1 MLTLASIVVA
11 LLAGLAVYRD
21 TFGMSSLD
29 ACRMTYMYP
38 DYLPVPVA
46 SRVSKYALFEYKEG
60 FEHREAEHLIP
71 VLFIPGNA
79 GSYKQARS
87 VGSVSNQYASPLRAM
102 RVYTVDTIDELS
114 ALDAS
119 LIIDQALFANDAIR
133 TILGLHPSA
142 KSVVILA
149 HSMGGIVAKSLFSL
163 DNYVNGSVESI
174 ITLATPHAYPPIA
187 VESNMAMLYTH
198 LDRFWRKQFAR
209 EIYGEKHPD
218 FERLLLVSIASGER
232 DSMVLSSLSGVDHI
246 IPESHG
252 FTAFSTG
259 SPAVWISADHRCI
272 LWCNQLVHTI
282 ARALYGTV
290 HTRNPGA
297 SVDLDTRLDV
307 WKRLLTYE
315 FNPSKL
321 SAHSSQISVERGTPI
336 FWPDASEPFILS
348 GEAVK
353 PGLHVLDLQPG
364 KTFQLYSSSNV
375 ELEIFACK
383 SRATSLDDLQKSG
396 SCLSIK
402 DALFAIPSQ
411 TPSRKDGS
419 ADVTANILTI
429 EEKLLSPYASVVI
442 RVLNGGSSNSVLGVQ
457 FNPAEASISVQRY
470 LADVVLGSTFQVS
483 LPSIASVLSF
493 PTITESFLA
502 YKLQVKTSCDPGPLL
517 DPVVHMSVTGSPET
531 RWLFPWPKEDSLQIS
546 FYANT
551 PKGLQLRLFRN
562 PMIAS
567 KCGSEVTLRLSIDYL
582 KTFGIV
588 SRRGVNLII
597 VLTGALACVLFVLTT
612 LGRTDTNVMGQM
624 RLCFTAGLFAI
635 LMRQVSR
642 LADLSGGEDSLL
654 GSTVS
659 LLICYPIAFAI
670 LLVLHVVTTILVNI
684 GNVSCKFLPKF
695 IHMLST
701 DETLFPIVCLT
712 LVLQLNVFVSP
723 ATVPATVLLL
733 DWHVLNCV
741 QQRLRNTGKQCSW
754 LLNAMHATLLQQIL
768 VTALTAPK
776 LVTSINNMRV
786 GWIHTRPSDIGSVG
800 SQKIEFLLTAIF
812 PLLWLHVLLR
822 SLPRGDG
829 KKVGGVQ
836 RGFELSFTIIS
847 GLIGLIVVLS
857 EGPRDTH
864 MLLVC
869 CGAAS
874 GIVSGALLM
883 LNRGTAS
890 VDEKKLE

>member
-1 MLTLASIVVA
+1 MLTLASVVVA

-38 DYLPVPVA
+38 GYLHVPVA
-46 SRVSKYALFEYKEG
+46 SRVSKYALFEYREG
-60 FEHREAEHLIP
+60 FEHREAEHSIP

-79 GSYKQARS
+79 GAYKQARS
-87 VGSVSNQYASPLRAM
+87 VGSVSNQYASTLRAM

-133 TILGLHPSA
+133 TILGLHPNA

-209 EIYGEKHPD
+209 EVYGEKHPD
-218 FERLLLVSIASGER
+218 FEHLLLVSIASGER

-290 HTRNPGA
+290 HARNPGA
-297 SVDLDTRLDV
+297 SVDLETRLAV

-336 FWPDASEPFILS
+336 FWPKASKPFLLS
-348 GEAVK
+348 GETVK
-353 PGLHVLDLQPG
+353 PGLHVFDLLPG
-364 KTFQLYSSSNV
+364 KNFQLYSSSNV
-375 ELEIFACK
+375 ELEIFACE
-383 SRATSLDDLQKSG
+383 SRVTSLDDLKNSG
-396 SCLSIK
+396 SCLSMK

-419 ADVTANILTI
+419 ADVTASILTI
-429 EEKLLSPYASVVI
+429 DAKLLSPYVSVVI
-442 RVLNGGSSNSVLGVQ
+442 QVLNGGSPNSVLGVQ
-457 FNPAEASISVQRY
+457 FNPTEASISVQRS

-502 YKLQVKTSCDPGPLL
+502 YKLEVKTSCDPGPLL

-531 RWLFPWPKEDSLQIS
+531 RWLFPWPKEDSSLPIS

-551 PKGLQLRLFRN
+551 PKGLQLRVFRN

-567 KCGSEVTLRLSIDYL
+567 KCGSEATLRLSIDYL
-582 KTFGIV
+582 KTLGIV

-597 VLTGALACVLFVLTT
+597 ILTGALACVLFALTT
-612 LGRTDTNVMGQM
+612 LGRTDTNVMAQM
-624 RLCFTAGLFAI
+624 RVCFTAGLFAL

-659 LLICYPIAFAI
+659 LLVCYPIAFSI

-684 GNVSCKFLPKF
+684 GKVSYKFLPKF
-695 IHMLST
+695 IH
-701 DETLFPIVCLT
+701 TL
-712 LVLQLNVFVSP
+712 
-723 ATVPATVLLL
+723 
-733 DWHVLNCV
+733 
-741 QQRLRNTGKQCSW
+741 
-754 LLNAMHATLLQQIL
+754 
-768 VTALTAPK
+768 
-776 LVTSINNMRV
+776 
-786 GWIHTRPSDIGSVG
+786 
-800 SQKIEFLLTAIF
+800 
-812 PLLWLHVLLR
+812 
-822 SLPRGDG
+822 
-829 KKVGGVQ
+829 
-836 RGFELSFTIIS
+836 
-847 GLIGLIVVLS
+847 
-857 EGPRDTH
+857 
-864 MLLVC
+864 
-869 CGAAS
+869 
-874 GIVSGALLM
+874 
-883 LNRGTAS
+883 
-890 VDEKKLE
+890 

>member
-38 DYLPVPVA
+38 DYLPVPVV
-46 SRVSKYALFEYKEG
+46 SRVSKYALFEYREG

-79 GSYKQARS
+79 GAYKQARS
-87 VGSVSNQYASPLRAM
+87 VGSVSNQYASTLRAM
-102 RVYTVDTIDELS
+102 RVYTVDTINELS

-133 TILGLHPSA
+133 TILGLHPNA

-149 HSMGGIVAKSLFSL
+149 HSMGGIIAKSLFSL

-209 EIYGEKHPD
+209 EVYGEKHPD
-218 FERLLLVSIASGER
+218 FEHLLLVSIASGER
-232 DSMVLSSLSGVDHI
+232 DSMVLSSLSGVEHI

-290 HTRNPGA
+290 HAQNPGA
-297 SVDLDTRLDV
+297 SVDLETRLAV

-321 SAHSSQISVERGTPI
+321 PAHSSQIYVERGTPI
-336 FWPDASEPFILS
+336 FWPKPSKPFLLS
-348 GEAVK
+348 GETVK
-353 PGLHVLDLQPG
+353 PGLHVFDLLPG
-364 KTFQLYSSSNV
+364 KNFQLYSSSNV
-375 ELEIFACK
+375 ELEIFACE
-383 SRATSLDDLQKSG
+383 SRVTSLDDLKNSG
-396 SCLSIK
+396 SCISMK

-419 ADVTANILTI
+419 ADVTASILTVDA
-429 EEKLLSPYASVVI
+429 KLLSPYVSVVI
-442 RVLNGGSSNSVLGVQ
+442 RVLNGGSPNSVLGVQ
-457 FNPAEASISVQRY
+457 FNPAEASTSVQFS
-470 LADVVLGSTFQVS
+470 LAGSTFQVS
-483 LPSIASVLSF
+483 LPSIASVLSL

-502 YKLQVKTSCDPGPLL
+502 YKLEVKTSCDPGPLL

-531 RWLFPWPKEDSLQIS
+531 RWLFPWPEEDSSLPIS

-567 KCGSEVTLRLSIDYL
+567 KCGSEATLRLSIDYL
-582 KTFGIV
+582 KTLGIV

-597 VLTGALACVLFVLTT
+597 ILTGALACVLFALTT
-612 LGRTDTNVMGQM
+612 SGRTDTNVMAQM
-624 RLCFTAGLFAI
+624 RVCFTAGLFAI

-659 LLICYPIAFAI
+659 LLVCYPIAFSI

-684 GNVSCKFLPKF
+684 GKVSCKFLPKF
-695 IHMLST
+695 IHML
-701 DETLFPIVCLT
+701 
-712 LVLQLNVFVSP
+712 
-723 ATVPATVLLL
+723 
-733 DWHVLNCV
+733 
-741 QQRLRNTGKQCSW
+741 
-754 LLNAMHATLLQQIL
+754 
-768 VTALTAPK
+768 
-776 LVTSINNMRV
+776 
-786 GWIHTRPSDIGSVG
+786 
-800 SQKIEFLLTAIF
+800 
-812 PLLWLHVLLR
+812 
-822 SLPRGDG
+822 
-829 KKVGGVQ
+829 
-836 RGFELSFTIIS
+836 
-847 GLIGLIVVLS
+847 
-857 EGPRDTH
+857 
-864 MLLVC
+864 
-869 CGAAS
+869 
-874 GIVSGALLM
+874 
-883 LNRGTAS
+883 
-890 VDEKKLE
+890 